1 MKSKPR
7 LTLEEEKMFIPNC
20 QKTFFKTHQEKGY
33 PFFTNTKVG
42 SCSYVLVKNGHNLAV
57 PFHIYNRRGHSLN
70 HFKNTIRKPPVAKS
84 TYMNDYITY
93 GDVHCGM
100 SKKPLVPYSVES
112 PRSRLQI
119 NSFVNGAALNRASVE
134 FGDFG
139 LVNRK
144 QWKSTYRDNF
154 RKPSIVPISNY
165 GIASDMAKIAHIRVN
180 GY

>member
-1 MKSKPR
+1 
-7 LTLEEEKMFIPNC
+7 
-20 QKTFFKTHQEKGY
+20 
-33 PFFTNTKVG
+33 
-42 SCSYVLVKNGHNLAV
+42 
-57 PFHIYNRRGHSLN
+57 
-70 HFKNTIRKPPVAKS
+70 
-84 TYMNDYITY
+84 MNDYITY

-144 QWKSTYRDNF
+144 QWKSTYRDF
-154 RKPSIVPISNY
+154 YRKPEYIPVTNM
-165 GIASDMAKIAHIRVN
+165 GIAANMAKAAHAKLKVF
-180 GY
+180 